1 MAAGMVLGR
10 FLRIKGLQKPIIAVT
25 WLLLLFLGLETGSD
39 REVIGALPSIGLAS
53 AALSIGGVAG
63 SCILAWLLWKYM
75 GGKVGEAVPEAGQGA
90 RETGAGGDLQAV
102 SGLDMGTGRRISVWS
117 GMGGSLVILG
127 FFTLGIILGLA
138 GLPAGQSIVHKLS
151 FWSLCILMA
160 MVGMSVGG
168 NPELVSSIRSM
179 NPRIALL
186 PVATILGTYAGCI
199 IVNLFLGHSIA
210 DVLAI
215 GSGFGYYSLSSVLIS
230 SSRGP
235 HLGSIA
241 LISNI
246 IREVFTLLCAPVLDI
261 FRRSDDGRHHPP
273 HHFQLLW
280 GQIRSDF
287 NLSRICS
294 GLHRTVSRD
303 PVLLSGTVS
312 FGLAQDSQQS
322 SGVAGASPDGSHLPD
337 NVKFLRGIEYL
348 VNEIRRNPRENDEG
362 GEGQNRKNG
371 QCHGNDSEC
380 LPESRTAG
388 RLIGIILNCLAIILN
403 HKDFRQKLL
412 ADRLAVLTGMQGEVG
427 ISKRRS
433 LRIRICFLNLYIKR
447 RNNPEIVILLRSGC
461 RRCGFRGGF
470 LSRFFS

>member
-25 WLLLLFLGLETGSD
+25 WLLLLFLGWETGSD

-53 AALSIGGVAG
+53 SALSIGGVAG
-63 SCILAWLLWKYM
+63 SCILAWILWKYM
-75 GGKVGEAVPEAGQGA
+75 GENVGEAVPEAGQGA

-179 NPRIALL
+179 NPHIALL
-186 PVATILGTYAGCI
+186 PIATILGTYAGCI

-246 IREVFTLLCAPVLDI
+246 IREVFTLLCAPFLA
-261 FRRSDDGRHHPP
+261 
-273 HHFQLLW
+273 
-280 GQIRSDF
+280 
-287 NLSRICS
+287 RIA
-294 GLHRTVSRD
+294 G
-303 PVLLSGTVS
+303 P
-312 FGLAQDSQQS
+312 LAPIS
-322 SGVAGASPDGSHLPD
+322 SGGATTADTTLPIISSCCGD
-337 NVKFLRGIEYL
+337 KFVLISIFHGFAVDFTVPFL
-348 VNEIRRNPRENDEG
+348 VTLFCSL
-362 GEGQNRKNG
+362 GQ
-371 QCHGNDSEC
+371 
-380 LPESRTAG
+380 
-388 RLIGIILNCLAIILN
+388 
-403 HKDFRQKLL
+403 
-412 ADRLAVLTGMQGEVG
+412 
-427 ISKRRS
+427 
-433 LRIRICFLNLYIKR
+433 
-447 RNNPEIVILLRSGC
+447 
-461 RRCGFRGGF
+461 
-470 LSRFFS
+470 

>member
-53 AALSIGGVAG
+53 ATLSIGGVAG

-75 GGKVGEAVPEAGQGA
+75 GGKVGEAASEDGQGA
-90 RETGAGGDLQAV
+90 RETGAGGDPQAVSDGDMQAVSGGDLQAV

-168 NPELVSSIRSM
+168 NPELATSIKSM

-186 PVATILGTYAGCI
+186 PIATILGTYAGCI
-199 IVNLFLGHSIA
+199 IVNLFLGYGIA
-210 DVLAI
+210 DVLAV

-246 IREVFTLLCAPVLDI
+246 IREVFTLLCAPVLA
-261 FRRSDDGRHHPP
+261 
-273 HHFQLLW
+273 
-280 GQIRSDF
+280 
-287 NLSRICS
+287 RIA
-294 GLHRTVSRD
+294 G
-303 PVLLSGTVS
+303 P
-312 FGLAQDSQQS
+312 LAPIS
-322 SGVAGASPDGSHLPD
+322 SGGATTADTTLPIISSCCGD
-337 NVKFLRGIEYL
+337 KFVLISIFHGFAVDFTVPFL
-348 VNEIRRNPRENDEG
+348 VTLFCSL
-362 GEGQNRKNG
+362 GQ
-371 QCHGNDSEC
+371 
-380 LPESRTAG
+380 
-388 RLIGIILNCLAIILN
+388 
-403 HKDFRQKLL
+403 
-412 ADRLAVLTGMQGEVG
+412 
-427 ISKRRS
+427 
-433 LRIRICFLNLYIKR
+433 
-447 RNNPEIVILLRSGC
+447 
-461 RRCGFRGGF
+461 
-470 LSRFFS
+470 

>member
-75 GGKVGEAVPEAGQGA
+75 GGKVGEAASEDGQGA
-90 RETGAGGDLQAV
+90 RETGAGGDLQAVSDGDMQAVSGGDLQAV

-186 PVATILGTYAGCI
+186 PIATILGTYAGCI

-246 IREVFTLLCAPVLDI
+246 IREVFTLLCAPVLA
-261 FRRSDDGRHHPP
+261 
-273 HHFQLLW
+273 
-280 GQIRSDF
+280 
-287 NLSRICS
+287 RIA
-294 GLHRTVSRD
+294 G
-303 PVLLSGTVS
+303 P
-312 FGLAQDSQQS
+312 LAPIS
-322 SGVAGASPDGSHLPD
+322 SGGATTADTTLPIISSCCGD
-337 NVKFLRGIEYL
+337 KFVLISIFHGFAVDFTVPFL
-348 VNEIRRNPRENDEG
+348 VTLFCSL
-362 GEGQNRKNG
+362 GQ
-371 QCHGNDSEC
+371 
-380 LPESRTAG
+380 
-388 RLIGIILNCLAIILN
+388 
-403 HKDFRQKLL
+403 
-412 ADRLAVLTGMQGEVG
+412 
-427 ISKRRS
+427 
-433 LRIRICFLNLYIKR
+433 
-447 RNNPEIVILLRSGC
+447 
-461 RRCGFRGGF
+461 
-470 LSRFFS
+470 

>member
-1 MAAGMVLGR
+1 MFKVIACMAAGMVLGR

-25 WLLLLFLGLETGSD
+25 WLLLLFLGWETGSD

-63 SCILAWLLWKYM
+63 SCILAWILWKYM
-75 GGKVGEAVPEAGQGA
+75 GENVGEAVPEAGQGA

-186 PVATILGTYAGCI
+186 PIATILGTYAGCI

-246 IREVFTLLCAPVLDI
+246 IREVFTLLCAPFLA
-261 FRRSDDGRHHPP
+261 
-273 HHFQLLW
+273 
-280 GQIRSDF
+280 
-287 NLSRICS
+287 RIA
-294 GLHRTVSRD
+294 G
-303 PVLLSGTVS
+303 P
-312 FGLAQDSQQS
+312 LAPIS
-322 SGVAGASPDGSHLPD
+322 SGGATTADTTLPIISSCCGD
-337 NVKFLRGIEYL
+337 KFVLISIFHGFAVDFTVPFL
-348 VNEIRRNPRENDEG
+348 VTLFCSL
-362 GEGQNRKNG
+362 GQ
-371 QCHGNDSEC
+371 
-380 LPESRTAG
+380 
-388 RLIGIILNCLAIILN
+388 
-403 HKDFRQKLL
+403 
-412 ADRLAVLTGMQGEVG
+412 
-427 ISKRRS
+427 
-433 LRIRICFLNLYIKR
+433 
-447 RNNPEIVILLRSGC
+447 
-461 RRCGFRGGF
+461 
-470 LSRFFS
+470 

>member
-25 WLLLLFLGLETGSD
+25 WLLLLFLGWETGSD

-75 GGKVGEAVPEAGQGA
+75 GGNVGEALPEAGQGA
-90 RETGAGGDLQAV
+90 RETGAGGDLQAVSGRELQTV

-138 GLPAGQSIVHKLS
+138 GLSAGQSIVHKLS

-186 PVATILGTYAGCI
+186 PIATILGTYAGCI

-246 IREVFTLLCAPVLDI
+246 IREVFTLLCAPVLA
-261 FRRSDDGRHHPP
+261 
-273 HHFQLLW
+273 
-280 GQIRSDF
+280 
-287 NLSRICS
+287 RIA
-294 GLHRTVSRD
+294 G
-303 PVLLSGTVS
+303 P
-312 FGLAQDSQQS
+312 LAPIS
-322 SGVAGASPDGSHLPD
+322 SGGATTADTTLPIISSCCGD
-337 NVKFLRGIEYL
+337 KFVLISIFHGFAVDFTVPFL
-348 VNEIRRNPRENDEG
+348 VTLFCSL
-362 GEGQNRKNG
+362 GQ
-371 QCHGNDSEC
+371 
-380 LPESRTAG
+380 
-388 RLIGIILNCLAIILN
+388 
-403 HKDFRQKLL
+403 
-412 ADRLAVLTGMQGEVG
+412 
-427 ISKRRS
+427 
-433 LRIRICFLNLYIKR
+433 
-447 RNNPEIVILLRSGC
+447 
-461 RRCGFRGGF
+461 
-470 LSRFFS
+470 

>member
-53 AALSIGGVAG
+53 ATLSIGGVAG

-102 SGLDMGTGRRISVWS
+102 SDGDLQAVSGLDMGTGRRISVWS

-138 GLPAGQSIVHKLS
+138 GLSAGQSIVHKLS

-186 PVATILGTYAGCI
+186 PIATILGTYAGCI

-246 IREVFTLLCAPVLDI
+246 IREVFTLLCAPVLA
-261 FRRSDDGRHHPP
+261 
-273 HHFQLLW
+273 
-280 GQIRSDF
+280 
-287 NLSRICS
+287 RIA
-294 GLHRTVSRD
+294 G
-303 PVLLSGTVS
+303 P
-312 FGLAQDSQQS
+312 LAPIS
-322 SGVAGASPDGSHLPD
+322 SGGATTADTTLPIISSCCGD
-337 NVKFLRGIEYL
+337 KFVLISIFHGFAVDFTVPFL
-348 VNEIRRNPRENDEG
+348 VTLFCSL
-362 GEGQNRKNG
+362 GQ
-371 QCHGNDSEC
+371 
-380 LPESRTAG
+380 
-388 RLIGIILNCLAIILN
+388 
-403 HKDFRQKLL
+403 
-412 ADRLAVLTGMQGEVG
+412 
-427 ISKRRS
+427 
-433 LRIRICFLNLYIKR
+433 
-447 RNNPEIVILLRSGC
+447 
-461 RRCGFRGGF
+461 
-470 LSRFFS
+470 

>member
-1 MAAGMVLGR
+1 MFKVIACMAAGMVLGR

-186 PVATILGTYAGCI
+186 PIATILGTYAGCI

-246 IREVFTLLCAPVLDI
+246 IREVFTLLCAPFLA
-261 FRRSDDGRHHPP
+261 
-273 HHFQLLW
+273 
-280 GQIRSDF
+280 
-287 NLSRICS
+287 RIA
-294 GLHRTVSRD
+294 G
-303 PVLLSGTVS
+303 P
-312 FGLAQDSQQS
+312 LAPIS
-322 SGVAGASPDGSHLPD
+322 SGGATTADTTLPIISSCCGD
-337 NVKFLRGIEYL
+337 KFVLISIFHGFAVDFTVPFL
-348 VNEIRRNPRENDEG
+348 VTLFCSL
-362 GEGQNRKNG
+362 GQ
-371 QCHGNDSEC
+371 
-380 LPESRTAG
+380 
-388 RLIGIILNCLAIILN
+388 
-403 HKDFRQKLL
+403 
-412 ADRLAVLTGMQGEVG
+412 
-427 ISKRRS
+427 
-433 LRIRICFLNLYIKR
+433 
-447 RNNPEIVILLRSGC
+447 
-461 RRCGFRGGF
+461 
-470 LSRFFS
+470 

>member
-1 MAAGMVLGR
+1 MFKVIACMAAGMVLGR

-63 SCILAWLLWKYM
+63 SCILAWILWKYM
-75 GGKVGEAVPEAGQGA
+75 GENVGEAVPEAGQGA
-90 RETGAGGDLQAV
+90 RETGAGGDLQAVSDGDLQAV

-168 NPELVSSIRSM
+168 NPELATSIKSM

-186 PVATILGTYAGCI
+186 PIATILGTYAGCI
-199 IVNLFLGHSIA
+199 IVNLFLGYSIA

-246 IREVFTLLCAPVLDI
+246 IREVFTLLCAPVLA
-261 FRRSDDGRHHPP
+261 
-273 HHFQLLW
+273 
-280 GQIRSDF
+280 
-287 NLSRICS
+287 RIA
-294 GLHRTVSRD
+294 G
-303 PVLLSGTVS
+303 P
-312 FGLAQDSQQS
+312 LAPIS
-322 SGVAGASPDGSHLPD
+322 SGGATTADTTLPIISSCCGD
-337 NVKFLRGIEYL
+337 KFVLISIFHGFAVDFTVPFL
-348 VNEIRRNPRENDEG
+348 VTLFCSL
-362 GEGQNRKNG
+362 GQ
-371 QCHGNDSEC
+371 
-380 LPESRTAG
+380 
-388 RLIGIILNCLAIILN
+388 
-403 HKDFRQKLL
+403 
-412 ADRLAVLTGMQGEVG
+412 
-427 ISKRRS
+427 
-433 LRIRICFLNLYIKR
+433 
-447 RNNPEIVILLRSGC
+447 
-461 RRCGFRGGF
+461 
-470 LSRFFS
+470 

>member
-25 WLLLLFLGLETGSD
+25 WLLLLFLGWETGSD

-75 GGKVGEAVPEAGQGA
+75 GGNVGEALPEAGQGA
-90 RETGAGGDLQAV
+90 RETGAGGDLQAVSGRELQTV

-138 GLPAGQSIVHKLS
+138 GLPAAQSIVHKLS

-186 PVATILGTYAGCI
+186 PIATILGTYAGCI

-246 IREVFTLLCAPVLDI
+246 IREVFTLLCAPVLA
-261 FRRSDDGRHHPP
+261 
-273 HHFQLLW
+273 
-280 GQIRSDF
+280 
-287 NLSRICS
+287 RIA
-294 GLHRTVSRD
+294 G
-303 PVLLSGTVS
+303 P
-312 FGLAQDSQQS
+312 LAPIS
-322 SGVAGASPDGSHLPD
+322 SGGATTADTTLPIISSCCGD
-337 NVKFLRGIEYL
+337 KFVLISIFHGFAVDFTVPFL
-348 VNEIRRNPRENDEG
+348 VTLFCSL
-362 GEGQNRKNG
+362 GQ
-371 QCHGNDSEC
+371 
-380 LPESRTAG
+380 
-388 RLIGIILNCLAIILN
+388 
-403 HKDFRQKLL
+403 
-412 ADRLAVLTGMQGEVG
+412 
-427 ISKRRS
+427 
-433 LRIRICFLNLYIKR
+433 
-447 RNNPEIVILLRSGC
+447 
-461 RRCGFRGGF
+461 
-470 LSRFFS
+470 

>member
-25 WLLLLFLGLETGSD
+25 WLLLLFLGRETGSD

-53 AALSIGGVAG
+53 ATLSIGGVAG

-75 GGKVGEAVPEAGQGA
+75 GGKVGEAASEDGQGA
-90 RETGAGGDLQAV
+90 RETGAGGDPQAVSGRELQTV
-102 SGLDMGTGRRISVWS
+102 SGLDMGTERRISVWS

-186 PVATILGTYAGCI
+186 PIATILGTYAGCI

-246 IREVFTLLCAPVLDI
+246 IREVFTLLCAPFLA
-261 FRRSDDGRHHPP
+261 
-273 HHFQLLW
+273 
-280 GQIRSDF
+280 
-287 NLSRICS
+287 RIA
-294 GLHRTVSRD
+294 G
-303 PVLLSGTVS
+303 P
-312 FGLAQDSQQS
+312 LAPIS
-322 SGVAGASPDGSHLPD
+322 SGGATTADTTLPIISSCCGD
-337 NVKFLRGIEYL
+337 KFVLISIFHGFAVDFTVPFL
-348 VNEIRRNPRENDEG
+348 VTLFCSL
-362 GEGQNRKNG
+362 GQ
-371 QCHGNDSEC
+371 
-380 LPESRTAG
+380 
-388 RLIGIILNCLAIILN
+388 
-403 HKDFRQKLL
+403 
-412 ADRLAVLTGMQGEVG
+412 
-427 ISKRRS
+427 
-433 LRIRICFLNLYIKR
+433 
-447 RNNPEIVILLRSGC
+447 
-461 RRCGFRGGF
+461 
-470 LSRFFS
+470 

>member
-1 MAAGMVLGR
+1 MFKVIACMAAGMVLGR

-25 WLLLLFLGLETGSD
+25 WLLLLSLGLETGSD

-53 AALSIGGVAG
+53 SALSIGGVAG
-63 SCILAWLLWKYM
+63 SCILAWILWKYM
-75 GGKVGEAVPEAGQGA
+75 GENVGEAVPEAGQGA

-186 PVATILGTYAGCI
+186 PIATILGTYAGCI

-246 IREVFTLLCAPVLDI
+246 IREVFTLLCAPVLA
-261 FRRSDDGRHHPP
+261 
-273 HHFQLLW
+273 
-280 GQIRSDF
+280 
-287 NLSRICS
+287 RIA
-294 GLHRTVSRD
+294 G
-303 PVLLSGTVS
+303 P
-312 FGLAQDSQQS
+312 LAPIS
-322 SGVAGASPDGSHLPD
+322 SGGATTADTTLPIISSCCGD
-337 NVKFLRGIEYL
+337 KFVLISIFHGFAVDFTVPFL
-348 VNEIRRNPRENDEG
+348 VTLFCSL
-362 GEGQNRKNG
+362 GQ
-371 QCHGNDSEC
+371 
-380 LPESRTAG
+380 
-388 RLIGIILNCLAIILN
+388 
-403 HKDFRQKLL
+403 
-412 ADRLAVLTGMQGEVG
+412 
-427 ISKRRS
+427 
-433 LRIRICFLNLYIKR
+433 
-447 RNNPEIVILLRSGC
+447 
-461 RRCGFRGGF
+461 
-470 LSRFFS
+470 

>member
-25 WLLLLFLGLETGSD
+25 WLLLLCLGWETGSD

-53 AALSIGGVAG
+53 AALSVGGVAG

-75 GGKVGEAVPEAGQGA
+75 GGNVGEAVPEAGQGA

-102 SGLDMGTGRRISVWS
+102 SDGDMQAVSSLDMGTGRRISVWS

-138 GLPAGQSIVHKLS
+138 GLPAAQSIVHKLS

-186 PVATILGTYAGCI
+186 PIATILGTYAGCI

-246 IREVFTLLCAPVLDI
+246 IREVFTLLCAPVLA
-261 FRRSDDGRHHPP
+261 
-273 HHFQLLW
+273 
-280 GQIRSDF
+280 
-287 NLSRICS
+287 RIA
-294 GLHRTVSRD
+294 G
-303 PVLLSGTVS
+303 P
-312 FGLAQDSQQS
+312 LAPIS
-322 SGVAGASPDGSHLPD
+322 SGGATTADTTLPIISSCCGD
-337 NVKFLRGIEYL
+337 KFVLISIFHGFAVDFTVPFL
-348 VNEIRRNPRENDEG
+348 VTLFCSL
-362 GEGQNRKNG
+362 GQ
-371 QCHGNDSEC
+371 
-380 LPESRTAG
+380 
-388 RLIGIILNCLAIILN
+388 
-403 HKDFRQKLL
+403 
-412 ADRLAVLTGMQGEVG
+412 
-427 ISKRRS
+427 
-433 LRIRICFLNLYIKR
+433 
-447 RNNPEIVILLRSGC
+447 
-461 RRCGFRGGF
+461 
-470 LSRFFS
+470 

>member
-25 WLLLLFLGLETGSD
+25 WLLLLCLGLETGSD

-53 AALSIGGVAG
+53 AELSIGGVAG

-186 PVATILGTYAGCI
+186 PIATILGTYAGCI

-246 IREVFTLLCAPVLDI
+246 IREVFTLLCAPVLA
-261 FRRSDDGRHHPP
+261 
-273 HHFQLLW
+273 
-280 GQIRSDF
+280 
-287 NLSRICS
+287 RIA
-294 GLHRTVSRD
+294 G
-303 PVLLSGTVS
+303 P
-312 FGLAQDSQQS
+312 LAPIS
-322 SGVAGASPDGSHLPD
+322 SGGATTADTTLPIISSCCGD
-337 NVKFLRGIEYL
+337 KFVLISIFHGFAVDFTVPFL
-348 VNEIRRNPRENDEG
+348 VTLFCSL
-362 GEGQNRKNG
+362 GQ
-371 QCHGNDSEC
+371 
-380 LPESRTAG
+380 
-388 RLIGIILNCLAIILN
+388 
-403 HKDFRQKLL
+403 
-412 ADRLAVLTGMQGEVG
+412 
-427 ISKRRS
+427 
-433 LRIRICFLNLYIKR
+433 
-447 RNNPEIVILLRSGC
+447 
-461 RRCGFRGGF
+461 
-470 LSRFFS
+470 

>member
-53 AALSIGGVAG
+53 ATLSIGGVAG

-168 NPELVSSIRSM
+168 NPELATSIKSM

-186 PVATILGTYAGCI
+186 PIATILGTYAGCI

-246 IREVFTLLCAPVLDI
+246 IREVFTLLCAPFLA
-261 FRRSDDGRHHPP
+261 
-273 HHFQLLW
+273 
-280 GQIRSDF
+280 
-287 NLSRICS
+287 RIA
-294 GLHRTVSRD
+294 G
-303 PVLLSGTVS
+303 P
-312 FGLAQDSQQS
+312 LAPIS
-322 SGVAGASPDGSHLPD
+322 SGGATTADTTLPIISSCCGE
-337 NVKFLRGIEYL
+337 KFVLISIFHGFVVDFSVPLL
-348 VNEIRRNPRENDEG
+348 V
-362 GEGQNRKNG
+362 
-371 QCHGNDSEC
+371 
-380 LPESRTAG
+380 
-388 RLIGIILNCLAIILN
+388 
-403 HKDFRQKLL
+403 
-412 ADRLAVLTGMQGEVG
+412 
-427 ISKRRS
+427 S
-433 LRIRICFLNLYIKR
+433 LFCTL
-447 RNNPEIVILLRSGC
+447 GA
-461 RRCGFRGGF
+461 
-470 LSRFFS
+470 

>member
-25 WLLLLFLGLETGSD
+25 WLLLLFLGWETGSD

-75 GGKVGEAVPEAGQGA
+75 GGNVGEALPEAGQGA
-90 RETGAGGDLQAV
+90 RETGAGGDLQAVSDGDLQTV

-186 PVATILGTYAGCI
+186 PIATILGTYAGCI

-246 IREVFTLLCAPVLDI
+246 IREVFTLLCAPFLA
-261 FRRSDDGRHHPP
+261 
-273 HHFQLLW
+273 
-280 GQIRSDF
+280 
-287 NLSRICS
+287 RIA
-294 GLHRTVSRD
+294 G
-303 PVLLSGTVS
+303 P
-312 FGLAQDSQQS
+312 LAPIS
-322 SGVAGASPDGSHLPD
+322 SGGATTADTTLPIISSCCGD
-337 NVKFLRGIEYL
+337 KFVLISIFHGFAVDFTVPFL
-348 VNEIRRNPRENDEG
+348 VTLFCSL
-362 GEGQNRKNG
+362 GQ
-371 QCHGNDSEC
+371 
-380 LPESRTAG
+380 
-388 RLIGIILNCLAIILN
+388 
-403 HKDFRQKLL
+403 
-412 ADRLAVLTGMQGEVG
+412 
-427 ISKRRS
+427 
-433 LRIRICFLNLYIKR
+433 
-447 RNNPEIVILLRSGC
+447 
-461 RRCGFRGGF
+461 
-470 LSRFFS
+470 

>member
-25 WLLLLFLGLETGSD
+25 WLLLLFLGWETGSD

-53 AALSIGGVAG
+53 ATLSIGGVAG

-75 GGKVGEAVPEAGQGA
+75 GGNVGEALPEAGQGA
-90 RETGAGGDLQAV
+90 RETGAGGDLQAVSGRELQTV

-186 PVATILGTYAGCI
+186 PIATILGTYAGCI

-246 IREVFTLLCAPVLDI
+246 IREVFTLLCAPFLA
-261 FRRSDDGRHHPP
+261 
-273 HHFQLLW
+273 
-280 GQIRSDF
+280 
-287 NLSRICS
+287 RIA
-294 GLHRTVSRD
+294 G
-303 PVLLSGTVS
+303 P
-312 FGLAQDSQQS
+312 LAPIS
-322 SGVAGASPDGSHLPD
+322 SGGATTADTTLPIISSCCGD
-337 NVKFLRGIEYL
+337 KFVLISIFHGFAVDFTVPFL
-348 VNEIRRNPRENDEG
+348 VTLFCSL
-362 GEGQNRKNG
+362 GQ
-371 QCHGNDSEC
+371 
-380 LPESRTAG
+380 
-388 RLIGIILNCLAIILN
+388 
-403 HKDFRQKLL
+403 
-412 ADRLAVLTGMQGEVG
+412 
-427 ISKRRS
+427 
-433 LRIRICFLNLYIKR
+433 
-447 RNNPEIVILLRSGC
+447 
-461 RRCGFRGGF
+461 
-470 LSRFFS
+470 

>member
-75 GGKVGEAVPEAGQGA
+75 GGNVGEAVPEAGQGA
-90 RETGAGGDLQAV
+90 RETGADGDMQAVSGRDLQAV

-186 PVATILGTYAGCI
+186 PIATILGTYAGCI

-246 IREVFTLLCAPVLDI
+246 IREVFTLLCAPVLA
-261 FRRSDDGRHHPP
+261 
-273 HHFQLLW
+273 
-280 GQIRSDF
+280 
-287 NLSRICS
+287 RIA
-294 GLHRTVSRD
+294 G
-303 PVLLSGTVS
+303 P
-312 FGLAQDSQQS
+312 LAPIS
-322 SGVAGASPDGSHLPD
+322 SGGATTADTTLPIISSCCGD
-337 NVKFLRGIEYL
+337 KFVLISIFHGFAVDFTVPFL
-348 VNEIRRNPRENDEG
+348 VTLFCSL
-362 GEGQNRKNG
+362 GQ
-371 QCHGNDSEC
+371 
-380 LPESRTAG
+380 
-388 RLIGIILNCLAIILN
+388 
-403 HKDFRQKLL
+403 
-412 ADRLAVLTGMQGEVG
+412 
-427 ISKRRS
+427 
-433 LRIRICFLNLYIKR
+433 
-447 RNNPEIVILLRSGC
+447 
-461 RRCGFRGGF
+461 
-470 LSRFFS
+470 

>member
-25 WLLLLFLGLETGSD
+25 WLLLLFLGWETGSD

-75 GGKVGEAVPEAGQGA
+75 GGKVGEAASEDGQGA
-90 RETGAGGDLQAV
+90 RETGAGGDLQAVSDGDLQAV

-186 PVATILGTYAGCI
+186 PIATILGTYAGCI

-246 IREVFTLLCAPVLDI
+246 IREVFTLLCAPVLA
-261 FRRSDDGRHHPP
+261 
-273 HHFQLLW
+273 
-280 GQIRSDF
+280 
-287 NLSRICS
+287 RIA
-294 GLHRTVSRD
+294 G
-303 PVLLSGTVS
+303 P
-312 FGLAQDSQQS
+312 LAPIS
-322 SGVAGASPDGSHLPD
+322 SGGATTADTTLPIISSCCGD
-337 NVKFLRGIEYL
+337 KFVLISIFHGFAVDFTVPFL
-348 VNEIRRNPRENDEG
+348 VTLFCSL
-362 GEGQNRKNG
+362 GQ
-371 QCHGNDSEC
+371 
-380 LPESRTAG
+380 
-388 RLIGIILNCLAIILN
+388 
-403 HKDFRQKLL
+403 
-412 ADRLAVLTGMQGEVG
+412 
-427 ISKRRS
+427 
-433 LRIRICFLNLYIKR
+433 
-447 RNNPEIVILLRSGC
+447 
-461 RRCGFRGGF
+461 
-470 LSRFFS
+470 

>member
-75 GGKVGEAVPEAGQGA
+75 GGNVGEAVPESGQGA

-186 PVATILGTYAGCI
+186 PIATILGTYAGCI

-246 IREVFTLLCAPVLDI
+246 IREVFTLLCAPFLA
-261 FRRSDDGRHHPP
+261 
-273 HHFQLLW
+273 
-280 GQIRSDF
+280 
-287 NLSRICS
+287 RIA
-294 GLHRTVSRD
+294 G
-303 PVLLSGTVS
+303 P
-312 FGLAQDSQQS
+312 LAPIS
-322 SGVAGASPDGSHLPD
+322 SGGATTADTTLPIISSCCGD
-337 NVKFLRGIEYL
+337 KFVLISIFHGFAVDFTVPFL
-348 VNEIRRNPRENDEG
+348 VTLFCSL
-362 GEGQNRKNG
+362 GQ
-371 QCHGNDSEC
+371 
-380 LPESRTAG
+380 
-388 RLIGIILNCLAIILN
+388 
-403 HKDFRQKLL
+403 
-412 ADRLAVLTGMQGEVG
+412 
-427 ISKRRS
+427 
-433 LRIRICFLNLYIKR
+433 
-447 RNNPEIVILLRSGC
+447 
-461 RRCGFRGGF
+461 
-470 LSRFFS
+470 

>member
-25 WLLLLFLGLETGSD
+25 WLLLLFLGWETGSD

-53 AALSIGGVAG
+53 AALSVGGVAG

-75 GGKVGEAVPEAGQGA
+75 DGNVGEALPEAGQGA

-186 PVATILGTYAGCI
+186 PIATILGTYAGCI

-246 IREVFTLLCAPVLDI
+246 IREVFTLLCAPFLA
-261 FRRSDDGRHHPP
+261 
-273 HHFQLLW
+273 
-280 GQIRSDF
+280 
-287 NLSRICS
+287 RIA
-294 GLHRTVSRD
+294 G
-303 PVLLSGTVS
+303 P
-312 FGLAQDSQQS
+312 LAPIS
-322 SGVAGASPDGSHLPD
+322 SGGATTADTTLPIISSCCGD
-337 NVKFLRGIEYL
+337 KFVLISIFHGFAVDFTVPFL
-348 VNEIRRNPRENDEG
+348 VTLFCSL
-362 GEGQNRKNG
+362 GQ
-371 QCHGNDSEC
+371 
-380 LPESRTAG
+380 
-388 RLIGIILNCLAIILN
+388 
-403 HKDFRQKLL
+403 
-412 ADRLAVLTGMQGEVG
+412 
-427 ISKRRS
+427 
-433 LRIRICFLNLYIKR
+433 
-447 RNNPEIVILLRSGC
+447 
-461 RRCGFRGGF
+461 
-470 LSRFFS
+470 

>member
-75 GGKVGEAVPEAGQGA
+75 GGKVGEALPEAGQGA
-90 RETGAGGDLQAV
+90 RETGAGEDLQAVSGGDMQAVSDGDMQAVSGRELHTV

-186 PVATILGTYAGCI
+186 PIATILGTYAGCI

-246 IREVFTLLCAPVLDI
+246 IREVFTLLCAPFLA
-261 FRRSDDGRHHPP
+261 
-273 HHFQLLW
+273 
-280 GQIRSDF
+280 
-287 NLSRICS
+287 RIA
-294 GLHRTVSRD
+294 G
-303 PVLLSGTVS
+303 P
-312 FGLAQDSQQS
+312 LAPIS
-322 SGVAGASPDGSHLPD
+322 SGGATTADTTLPIISSCCGD
-337 NVKFLRGIEYL
+337 KFVLISIFHGFAVDFTVPFL
-348 VNEIRRNPRENDEG
+348 VTLFCSL
-362 GEGQNRKNG
+362 GQ
-371 QCHGNDSEC
+371 
-380 LPESRTAG
+380 
-388 RLIGIILNCLAIILN
+388 
-403 HKDFRQKLL
+403 
-412 ADRLAVLTGMQGEVG
+412 
-427 ISKRRS
+427 
-433 LRIRICFLNLYIKR
+433 
-447 RNNPEIVILLRSGC
+447 
-461 RRCGFRGGF
+461 
-470 LSRFFS
+470 

>member
-25 WLLLLFLGLETGSD
+25 WLLLLFLGWETGSD

-75 GGKVGEAVPEAGQGA
+75 GGKVGEAASEDGQGA
-90 RETGAGGDLQAV
+90 REPGAGGDLQA
-102 SGLDMGTGRRISVWS
+102 VWS

-168 NPELVSSIRSM
+168 NPELATSIKSM

-186 PVATILGTYAGCI
+186 PIATILGTYAGCI

-246 IREVFTLLCAPVLDI
+246 IREVFTLLCAPVLA
-261 FRRSDDGRHHPP
+261 
-273 HHFQLLW
+273 
-280 GQIRSDF
+280 
-287 NLSRICS
+287 RIA
-294 GLHRTVSRD
+294 G
-303 PVLLSGTVS
+303 P
-312 FGLAQDSQQS
+312 LAPIS
-322 SGVAGASPDGSHLPD
+322 SGGATTADTTLPIISSCCGD
-337 NVKFLRGIEYL
+337 KFVLISIFHGFAVDFTVPFL
-348 VNEIRRNPRENDEG
+348 VTLFCSL
-362 GEGQNRKNG
+362 GQ
-371 QCHGNDSEC
+371 
-380 LPESRTAG
+380 
-388 RLIGIILNCLAIILN
+388 
-403 HKDFRQKLL
+403 
-412 ADRLAVLTGMQGEVG
+412 
-427 ISKRRS
+427 
-433 LRIRICFLNLYIKR
+433 
-447 RNNPEIVILLRSGC
+447 
-461 RRCGFRGGF
+461 
-470 LSRFFS
+470 

>member
-25 WLLLLFLGLETGSD
+25 WLLLLFLGWETGSD

-53 AALSIGGVAG
+53 AALSVGGVAG

-75 GGKVGEAVPEAGQGA
+75 GGNVGEAVPEAGQGA
-90 RETGAGGDLQAV
+90 RETGAGGNMQAV

-186 PVATILGTYAGCI
+186 PIATILGTYAGCI

-246 IREVFTLLCAPVLDI
+246 IREVFTLLCAPVLA
-261 FRRSDDGRHHPP
+261 
-273 HHFQLLW
+273 
-280 GQIRSDF
+280 
-287 NLSRICS
+287 RIA
-294 GLHRTVSRD
+294 G
-303 PVLLSGTVS
+303 P
-312 FGLAQDSQQS
+312 LAPIS
-322 SGVAGASPDGSHLPD
+322 SGGATTADTTLPIISSCCGD
-337 NVKFLRGIEYL
+337 KFVLISIFHGFAVDFTVPFL
-348 VNEIRRNPRENDEG
+348 VTLFCSL
-362 GEGQNRKNG
+362 GQ
-371 QCHGNDSEC
+371 
-380 LPESRTAG
+380 
-388 RLIGIILNCLAIILN
+388 
-403 HKDFRQKLL
+403 
-412 ADRLAVLTGMQGEVG
+412 
-427 ISKRRS
+427 
-433 LRIRICFLNLYIKR
+433 
-447 RNNPEIVILLRSGC
+447 
-461 RRCGFRGGF
+461 
-470 LSRFFS
+470 

>member
-1 MAAGMVLGR
+1 MFKVIACMAAGMVLGR

-63 SCILAWLLWKYM
+63 SCILAWMLWKYM
-75 GGKVGEAVPEAGQGA
+75 GGKVGEAASEDGQGA
-90 RETGAGGDLQAV
+90 RETGAGGDLQAVSGRELQTV

-186 PVATILGTYAGCI
+186 PIATILGTYAGCI

-246 IREVFTLLCAPVLDI
+246 IREVFTLLCAPFLA
-261 FRRSDDGRHHPP
+261 
-273 HHFQLLW
+273 
-280 GQIRSDF
+280 
-287 NLSRICS
+287 RIA
-294 GLHRTVSRD
+294 G
-303 PVLLSGTVS
+303 P
-312 FGLAQDSQQS
+312 LAPIS
-322 SGVAGASPDGSHLPD
+322 SGGATTADTTLPIISSCCGD
-337 NVKFLRGIEYL
+337 KFVLISIFHGFAVDFTVPFL
-348 VNEIRRNPRENDEG
+348 VTLFCSL
-362 GEGQNRKNG
+362 GQ
-371 QCHGNDSEC
+371 
-380 LPESRTAG
+380 
-388 RLIGIILNCLAIILN
+388 
-403 HKDFRQKLL
+403 
-412 ADRLAVLTGMQGEVG
+412 
-427 ISKRRS
+427 
-433 LRIRICFLNLYIKR
+433 
-447 RNNPEIVILLRSGC
+447 
-461 RRCGFRGGF
+461 
-470 LSRFFS
+470 

>member
-25 WLLLLFLGLETGSD
+25 WLLLLFLGWETGSD

-75 GGKVGEAVPEAGQGA
+75 GGNVGEAVPEAGQGA
-90 RETGAGGDLQAV
+90 RETGAGGNLQAVSDGDMQAVSGGDLQAV

-186 PVATILGTYAGCI
+186 PIATILGTYAGCI

-246 IREVFTLLCAPVLDI
+246 IREVFTLLCAPFLA
-261 FRRSDDGRHHPP
+261 
-273 HHFQLLW
+273 
-280 GQIRSDF
+280 
-287 NLSRICS
+287 RIA
-294 GLHRTVSRD
+294 G
-303 PVLLSGTVS
+303 P
-312 FGLAQDSQQS
+312 LAPIS
-322 SGVAGASPDGSHLPD
+322 SGGATTADTTLPIISSCCGD
-337 NVKFLRGIEYL
+337 KFVLISIFHGFAVDFTVPFL
-348 VNEIRRNPRENDEG
+348 VTLFCSL
-362 GEGQNRKNG
+362 GQ
-371 QCHGNDSEC
+371 
-380 LPESRTAG
+380 
-388 RLIGIILNCLAIILN
+388 
-403 HKDFRQKLL
+403 
-412 ADRLAVLTGMQGEVG
+412 
-427 ISKRRS
+427 
-433 LRIRICFLNLYIKR
+433 
-447 RNNPEIVILLRSGC
+447 
-461 RRCGFRGGF
+461 
-470 LSRFFS
+470 

>member
-75 GGKVGEAVPEAGQGA
+75 GGKVGEAASEDGQGA
-90 RETGAGGDLQAV
+90 RETGAGGDPQAVSGRELQTV
-102 SGLDMGTGRRISVWS
+102 SGLDMGTERRISVWS

-186 PVATILGTYAGCI
+186 PIATILGTYAGCI

-246 IREVFTLLCAPVLDI
+246 IREVFTLLCAPVLA
-261 FRRSDDGRHHPP
+261 
-273 HHFQLLW
+273 
-280 GQIRSDF
+280 
-287 NLSRICS
+287 RIA
-294 GLHRTVSRD
+294 G
-303 PVLLSGTVS
+303 P
-312 FGLAQDSQQS
+312 LAPIS
-322 SGVAGASPDGSHLPD
+322 SGGATTADTTLPIISSCCGD
-337 NVKFLRGIEYL
+337 KFVLISIFHGFAVDFTVPFL
-348 VNEIRRNPRENDEG
+348 VTLFCSL
-362 GEGQNRKNG
+362 GQ
-371 QCHGNDSEC
+371 
-380 LPESRTAG
+380 
-388 RLIGIILNCLAIILN
+388 
-403 HKDFRQKLL
+403 
-412 ADRLAVLTGMQGEVG
+412 
-427 ISKRRS
+427 
-433 LRIRICFLNLYIKR
+433 
-447 RNNPEIVILLRSGC
+447 
-461 RRCGFRGGF
+461 
-470 LSRFFS
+470 

>member
-25 WLLLLFLGLETGSD
+25 WLLLLFLGWETGSD

-53 AALSIGGVAG
+53 ATLSIGGVAG

-75 GGKVGEAVPEAGQGA
+75 GGNVGEAVPEAGQGA
-90 RETGAGGDLQAV
+90 RETGADGNLQAVSDGDLQAV

-186 PVATILGTYAGCI
+186 PIATILGTYAGCI

-246 IREVFTLLCAPVLDI
+246 IREVFTLLCAPVLA
-261 FRRSDDGRHHPP
+261 
-273 HHFQLLW
+273 
-280 GQIRSDF
+280 
-287 NLSRICS
+287 RIA
-294 GLHRTVSRD
+294 G
-303 PVLLSGTVS
+303 P
-312 FGLAQDSQQS
+312 LAPIS
-322 SGVAGASPDGSHLPD
+322 SGGATTADTTLPIISSCCGD
-337 NVKFLRGIEYL
+337 KFVLISIFHGFAVDFTVPFL
-348 VNEIRRNPRENDEG
+348 VTLFCSL
-362 GEGQNRKNG
+362 GQ
-371 QCHGNDSEC
+371 
-380 LPESRTAG
+380 
-388 RLIGIILNCLAIILN
+388 
-403 HKDFRQKLL
+403 
-412 ADRLAVLTGMQGEVG
+412 
-427 ISKRRS
+427 
-433 LRIRICFLNLYIKR
+433 
-447 RNNPEIVILLRSGC
+447 
-461 RRCGFRGGF
+461 
-470 LSRFFS
+470 

>member
-53 AALSIGGVAG
+53 ATLSIGGVAG

-168 NPELVSSIRSM
+168 NPELATSIKSM

-186 PVATILGTYAGCI
+186 PIATILGTYAGCI

-246 IREVFTLLCAPVLDI
+246 IREVFTLLCAPVLA
-261 FRRSDDGRHHPP
+261 
-273 HHFQLLW
+273 
-280 GQIRSDF
+280 
-287 NLSRICS
+287 RIA
-294 GLHRTVSRD
+294 G
-303 PVLLSGTVS
+303 P
-312 FGLAQDSQQS
+312 LAPIS
-322 SGVAGASPDGSHLPD
+322 SGGATTADTTLPIISSCCGD
-337 NVKFLRGIEYL
+337 KFVLISIFHGFAVDFTVPFL
-348 VNEIRRNPRENDEG
+348 VTLFCSL
-362 GEGQNRKNG
+362 GQ
-371 QCHGNDSEC
+371 
-380 LPESRTAG
+380 
-388 RLIGIILNCLAIILN
+388 
-403 HKDFRQKLL
+403 
-412 ADRLAVLTGMQGEVG
+412 
-427 ISKRRS
+427 
-433 LRIRICFLNLYIKR
+433 
-447 RNNPEIVILLRSGC
+447 
-461 RRCGFRGGF
+461 
-470 LSRFFS
+470 

>member
-53 AALSIGGVAG
+53 AALSVGGVAG

-186 PVATILGTYAGCI
+186 PIATILGTYAGCI

-246 IREVFTLLCAPVLDI
+246 IREVFTLLCAPVLA
-261 FRRSDDGRHHPP
+261 
-273 HHFQLLW
+273 
-280 GQIRSDF
+280 
-287 NLSRICS
+287 RIA
-294 GLHRTVSRD
+294 G
-303 PVLLSGTVS
+303 P
-312 FGLAQDSQQS
+312 LAPIS
-322 SGVAGASPDGSHLPD
+322 SGGATTADTTLPIISSCCGD
-337 NVKFLRGIEYL
+337 KFVLISIFHGFAVDFTVPFL
-348 VNEIRRNPRENDEG
+348 VTLFCSL
-362 GEGQNRKNG
+362 GQ
-371 QCHGNDSEC
+371 
-380 LPESRTAG
+380 
-388 RLIGIILNCLAIILN
+388 
-403 HKDFRQKLL
+403 
-412 ADRLAVLTGMQGEVG
+412 
-427 ISKRRS
+427 
-433 LRIRICFLNLYIKR
+433 
-447 RNNPEIVILLRSGC
+447 
-461 RRCGFRGGF
+461 
-470 LSRFFS
+470 

>member
-1 MAAGMVLGR
+1 MFKVIACMAAGMVLGR
-10 FLRIKGLQKPIIAVT
+10 FLRLKGLQKPIIAVT
-25 WLLLLFLGLETGSD
+25 WLLLLLLGWETGSD

-63 SCILAWLLWKYM
+63 SCILAWMLWKYM
-75 GGKVGEAVPEAGQGA
+75 GGNVGEAVPEAGQGA
-90 RETGAGGDLQAV
+90 RETGAGGDLQAVSGRELQTV

-186 PVATILGTYAGCI
+186 PIATILGTYAGCI

-246 IREVFTLLCAPVLDI
+246 IREVFTLLCAPFLA
-261 FRRSDDGRHHPP
+261 
-273 HHFQLLW
+273 
-280 GQIRSDF
+280 
-287 NLSRICS
+287 RIA
-294 GLHRTVSRD
+294 G
-303 PVLLSGTVS
+303 P
-312 FGLAQDSQQS
+312 LAPIS
-322 SGVAGASPDGSHLPD
+322 SGGATTADTTLPIISSCCGD
-337 NVKFLRGIEYL
+337 KFVLISIFHGFVVDFSVPLL
-348 VNEIRRNPRENDEG
+348 V
-362 GEGQNRKNG
+362 
-371 QCHGNDSEC
+371 
-380 LPESRTAG
+380 
-388 RLIGIILNCLAIILN
+388 
-403 HKDFRQKLL
+403 
-412 ADRLAVLTGMQGEVG
+412 
-427 ISKRRS
+427 S
-433 LRIRICFLNLYIKR
+433 LFCTL
-447 RNNPEIVILLRSGC
+447 GA
-461 RRCGFRGGF
+461 
-470 LSRFFS
+470 

>member
-1 MAAGMVLGR
+1 MFKVIACMAAGMVVGR

-75 GGKVGEAVPEAGQGA
+75 GGNVGDAVPESGQGA
-90 RETGAGGDLQAV
+90 RETGAGGDLQAVSDGDLQAVSGGDLQAV

-186 PVATILGTYAGCI
+186 PIATILGTYAGCI

-246 IREVFTLLCAPVLDI
+246 IREVFTLLCAP
-261 FRRSDDGRHHPP
+261 
-273 HHFQLLW
+273 LLA
-280 GQIRSDF
+280 
-287 NLSRICS
+287 RIA
-294 GLHRTVSRD
+294 G
-303 PVLLSGTVS
+303 P
-312 FGLAQDSQQS
+312 LAPIS
-322 SGVAGASPDGSHLPD
+322 SGGATTADTTLPIISSCCGD
-337 NVKFLRGIEYL
+337 KFVLISIFHGFAVDFTVPFL
-348 VNEIRRNPRENDEG
+348 VTLFCSL
-362 GEGQNRKNG
+362 GQ
-371 QCHGNDSEC
+371 
-380 LPESRTAG
+380 
-388 RLIGIILNCLAIILN
+388 
-403 HKDFRQKLL
+403 
-412 ADRLAVLTGMQGEVG
+412 
-427 ISKRRS
+427 
-433 LRIRICFLNLYIKR
+433 
-447 RNNPEIVILLRSGC
+447 
-461 RRCGFRGGF
+461 
-470 LSRFFS
+470 

>member
-25 WLLLLFLGLETGSD
+25 WLLLLFLGWETGSD

-53 AALSIGGVAG
+53 ATLSIGGVAG

-75 GGKVGEAVPEAGQGA
+75 GGKVGEAASEDGQGA
-90 RETGAGGDLQAV
+90 RETGAGGDPQAVSGRELQTV
-102 SGLDMGTGRRISVWS
+102 SGLDMGTERRISVWS

-186 PVATILGTYAGCI
+186 PIATILGTYAGCI

-246 IREVFTLLCAPVLDI
+246 IREVFTLLCAPFLA
-261 FRRSDDGRHHPP
+261 
-273 HHFQLLW
+273 
-280 GQIRSDF
+280 
-287 NLSRICS
+287 RIA
-294 GLHRTVSRD
+294 G
-303 PVLLSGTVS
+303 P
-312 FGLAQDSQQS
+312 LAPIS
-322 SGVAGASPDGSHLPD
+322 SGGATTADTTLPIISSCCGD
-337 NVKFLRGIEYL
+337 KFVLISIFHGFAVDFTVPFL
-348 VNEIRRNPRENDEG
+348 VTLFCSL
-362 GEGQNRKNG
+362 GQ
-371 QCHGNDSEC
+371 
-380 LPESRTAG
+380 
-388 RLIGIILNCLAIILN
+388 
-403 HKDFRQKLL
+403 
-412 ADRLAVLTGMQGEVG
+412 
-427 ISKRRS
+427 
-433 LRIRICFLNLYIKR
+433 
-447 RNNPEIVILLRSGC
+447 
-461 RRCGFRGGF
+461 
-470 LSRFFS
+470 

>member
-25 WLLLLFLGLETGSD
+25 WLLLLCLGLETGSD

-75 GGKVGEAVPEAGQGA
+75 GGNVGEAVPEAGQGA

-186 PVATILGTYAGCI
+186 PIATILGTYAGCI

-246 IREVFTLLCAPVLDI
+246 IREVFTLLCAPVLA
-261 FRRSDDGRHHPP
+261 
-273 HHFQLLW
+273 
-280 GQIRSDF
+280 
-287 NLSRICS
+287 RIA
-294 GLHRTVSRD
+294 G
-303 PVLLSGTVS
+303 P
-312 FGLAQDSQQS
+312 LAPIS
-322 SGVAGASPDGSHLPD
+322 SGGATTADTTLPIISSCCGD
-337 NVKFLRGIEYL
+337 KFVLISIFHGFAVDFTVPFL
-348 VNEIRRNPRENDEG
+348 VTLFCSL
-362 GEGQNRKNG
+362 GQ
-371 QCHGNDSEC
+371 
-380 LPESRTAG
+380 
-388 RLIGIILNCLAIILN
+388 
-403 HKDFRQKLL
+403 
-412 ADRLAVLTGMQGEVG
+412 
-427 ISKRRS
+427 
-433 LRIRICFLNLYIKR
+433 
-447 RNNPEIVILLRSGC
+447 
-461 RRCGFRGGF
+461 
-470 LSRFFS
+470 

>member
-53 AALSIGGVAG
+53 ATLSIGGVAG

-75 GGKVGEAVPEAGQGA
+75 GGKVGEAASEDGQGA
-90 RETGAGGDLQAV
+90 RETGAGADLQTV

-168 NPELVSSIRSM
+168 NPELATSIKSM

-186 PVATILGTYAGCI
+186 PIATILGTYAGCI

-246 IREVFTLLCAPVLDI
+246 IREVFTLLCAPFLA
-261 FRRSDDGRHHPP
+261 
-273 HHFQLLW
+273 
-280 GQIRSDF
+280 
-287 NLSRICS
+287 RIA
-294 GLHRTVSRD
+294 G
-303 PVLLSGTVS
+303 P
-312 FGLAQDSQQS
+312 LAPIS
-322 SGVAGASPDGSHLPD
+322 SGGATTADTTLPIISSCCGD
-337 NVKFLRGIEYL
+337 KFVLISIFHGFAVDFTVPFL
-348 VNEIRRNPRENDEG
+348 VTLFCSL
-362 GEGQNRKNG
+362 GQ
-371 QCHGNDSEC
+371 
-380 LPESRTAG
+380 
-388 RLIGIILNCLAIILN
+388 
-403 HKDFRQKLL
+403 
-412 ADRLAVLTGMQGEVG
+412 
-427 ISKRRS
+427 
-433 LRIRICFLNLYIKR
+433 
-447 RNNPEIVILLRSGC
+447 
-461 RRCGFRGGF
+461 
-470 LSRFFS
+470 

>member
-25 WLLLLFLGLETGSD
+25 WLLLLFLGWETGSD

-53 AALSIGGVAG
+53 AALSVGGVAG

-75 GGKVGEAVPEAGQGA
+75 GGNVGEALPEAGQGA

-102 SGLDMGTGRRISVWS
+102 SGRELQTVSGLDMGTWRRISVWS

-138 GLPAGQSIVHKLS
+138 GLPAAQSIVHKLS

-186 PVATILGTYAGCI
+186 PIATILGTYAGCI

-246 IREVFTLLCAPVLDI
+246 IREVFTLLCAPVLA
-261 FRRSDDGRHHPP
+261 
-273 HHFQLLW
+273 
-280 GQIRSDF
+280 
-287 NLSRICS
+287 RIA
-294 GLHRTVSRD
+294 G
-303 PVLLSGTVS
+303 P
-312 FGLAQDSQQS
+312 LAPIS
-322 SGVAGASPDGSHLPD
+322 SGGATTADTTLPIISSCCGD
-337 NVKFLRGIEYL
+337 KFVLISIFHGFAVDFTVPFL
-348 VNEIRRNPRENDEG
+348 VTLFCSL
-362 GEGQNRKNG
+362 GQ
-371 QCHGNDSEC
+371 
-380 LPESRTAG
+380 
-388 RLIGIILNCLAIILN
+388 
-403 HKDFRQKLL
+403 
-412 ADRLAVLTGMQGEVG
+412 
-427 ISKRRS
+427 
-433 LRIRICFLNLYIKR
+433 
-447 RNNPEIVILLRSGC
+447 
-461 RRCGFRGGF
+461 
-470 LSRFFS
+470 

>member
-1 MAAGMVLGR
+1 MFKVIACMAAGMVLGR

-102 SGLDMGTGRRISVWS
+102 SDGDLQAVSGLDMGTGRRISVWS

-186 PVATILGTYAGCI
+186 PIATILGTYAGCI

-246 IREVFTLLCAPVLDI
+246 IREVFTLLCAPVLA
-261 FRRSDDGRHHPP
+261 
-273 HHFQLLW
+273 
-280 GQIRSDF
+280 
-287 NLSRICS
+287 RIA
-294 GLHRTVSRD
+294 G
-303 PVLLSGTVS
+303 P
-312 FGLAQDSQQS
+312 LAPIS
-322 SGVAGASPDGSHLPD
+322 SGGATTADTTLPIISSCCGD
-337 NVKFLRGIEYL
+337 KFVLISIFHGFAVDFTVPFL
-348 VNEIRRNPRENDEG
+348 VTLFCSL
-362 GEGQNRKNG
+362 GQ
-371 QCHGNDSEC
+371 
-380 LPESRTAG
+380 
-388 RLIGIILNCLAIILN
+388 
-403 HKDFRQKLL
+403 
-412 ADRLAVLTGMQGEVG
+412 
-427 ISKRRS
+427 
-433 LRIRICFLNLYIKR
+433 
-447 RNNPEIVILLRSGC
+447 
-461 RRCGFRGGF
+461 
-470 LSRFFS
+470 

>member
-25 WLLLLFLGLETGSD
+25 WLLLLFLGWETGSD

-75 GGKVGEAVPEAGQGA
+75 DGNVGEALPEAGQGA

-138 GLPAGQSIVHKLS
+138 GLPVGQSIVHKLS

-246 IREVFTLLCAPVLDI
+246 IREVFTLLCAPFLA
-261 FRRSDDGRHHPP
+261 
-273 HHFQLLW
+273 
-280 GQIRSDF
+280 
-287 NLSRICS
+287 RIA
-294 GLHRTVSRD
+294 G
-303 PVLLSGTVS
+303 P
-312 FGLAQDSQQS
+312 LAPIS
-322 SGVAGASPDGSHLPD
+322 SGGATTADTTLPIISSCCGD
-337 NVKFLRGIEYL
+337 KFVLISIFHGFAVDFTVPFL
-348 VNEIRRNPRENDEG
+348 VTLFCSL
-362 GEGQNRKNG
+362 GQ
-371 QCHGNDSEC
+371 
-380 LPESRTAG
+380 
-388 RLIGIILNCLAIILN
+388 
-403 HKDFRQKLL
+403 
-412 ADRLAVLTGMQGEVG
+412 
-427 ISKRRS
+427 
-433 LRIRICFLNLYIKR
+433 
-447 RNNPEIVILLRSGC
+447 
-461 RRCGFRGGF
+461 
-470 LSRFFS
+470 

>member
-75 GGKVGEAVPEAGQGA
+75 GGNVGEAVPEAGQGA

-186 PVATILGTYAGCI
+186 PIATILGTYAGCI

-246 IREVFTLLCAPVLDI
+246 IREVFTLLCAPVLA
-261 FRRSDDGRHHPP
+261 
-273 HHFQLLW
+273 
-280 GQIRSDF
+280 
-287 NLSRICS
+287 RIA
-294 GLHRTVSRD
+294 G
-303 PVLLSGTVS
+303 P
-312 FGLAQDSQQS
+312 LAPIS
-322 SGVAGASPDGSHLPD
+322 SGGATTADTTLPIISSCCGD
-337 NVKFLRGIEYL
+337 KFVLISIFHGFAVDFTVPFL
-348 VNEIRRNPRENDEG
+348 VTLFCSL
-362 GEGQNRKNG
+362 GQ
-371 QCHGNDSEC
+371 
-380 LPESRTAG
+380 
-388 RLIGIILNCLAIILN
+388 
-403 HKDFRQKLL
+403 
-412 ADRLAVLTGMQGEVG
+412 
-427 ISKRRS
+427 
-433 LRIRICFLNLYIKR
+433 
-447 RNNPEIVILLRSGC
+447 
-461 RRCGFRGGF
+461 
-470 LSRFFS
+470 